1 MNDSKTKLIIIAAIV
16 LIAGII
22 ALVAY
27 KPEQPKSNETPIV
40 SKQTESRFPAPK
52 LEVDHTLGKADYNW
66 EFKTADGKTDL
77 LSNYKGKVI
86 FISLWA
92 TWCGPCLAE
101 MPSVQNL
108 YNDMKDEVVFLV
120 ISNEDLPT
128 VSGFAN
134 NGKYTLPFISAE
146 GEVPPSFA
154 TDIIP
159 TTFIVDKT
167 GNVVVKHLGASNWGD
182 ESVKAFLKSL

>member
-22 ALVAY
+22 VFVALQPEPAKTV
-27 KPEQPKSNETPIV
+27 EQPLIAKHS
-40 SKQTESRFPAPK
+40 ESRFPAPK
-52 LEVDHTLGKADYNW
+52 LEIDNTLGKADYNW
-66 EFKTADGKTDL
+66 EFKTAAGKTDL

-92 TWCGPCLAE
+92 TWCGPCIAE

-108 YNDMKDEVVFLV
+108 YNEMKEEVVFLV

-134 NGKYTLPFISAE
+134 SGKFNLPFISAE
-146 GEVPPSFA
+146 GEVPPSFVA
-154 TDIIP
+154 DVIP

-167 GNVVVKHLGASNWGD
+167 GKIVVKHVGASKWDD
-182 ESVKAFLKSL
+182 EGVKAFLKSL